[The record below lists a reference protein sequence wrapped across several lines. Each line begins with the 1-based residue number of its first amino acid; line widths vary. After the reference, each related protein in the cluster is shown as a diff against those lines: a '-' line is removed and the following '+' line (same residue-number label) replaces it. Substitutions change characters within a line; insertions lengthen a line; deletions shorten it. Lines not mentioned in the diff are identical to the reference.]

1 MGCNASV
8 QPVPPPVQVAVERND
23 PLPKPKASPK
33 PKNKS
38 SIEKTPKPQ
47 EKHENQPQ
55 HGEEAV
61 LVVDGNVKHCK
72 STINNYD
79 VYYPPLGSGATSYIY
94 FIEIYVISK

>member
-33 PKNKS
+33 PKNKT

-94 FIEIYVISK
+94 FIEINVISK